1 MAKHPTRTA
10 ASKYLA
16 DGLSVLP
23 IAKGKKW
30 PPCEWAHLMRRHA
43 TPADCNSWW
52 PLTTELGLGIVGG
65 AISGNLTVLDVE
77 NDAVWRQ
84 LEEQIL
90 AEKNLAP
97 LLACTSLA
105 MCPRGGRHLYIHA
118 DVAPEGNEKLAYDA
132 NAQVLIE
139 TRAQGGQAVAP
150 PGEGRSWVRYFDR
163 EHRALW
169 TASQLEM
176 VRGLARQFCFGKPV
190 TTTTTTPAP
199 KPAAAPRVGL
209 SPIDDYNQR
218 ADFHQ
223 LLTAQGA
230 RLIRTDADGRAH
242 YARPGKTE
250 NAAGGNLFPVDGVL
264 RLFVHSVN
272 WPSLQARHN
281 YTAFSFRLAVEYGGN
296 ESMVPALVRKLSQD
310 EKYGDQT
317 TGVLKIGNKRADP
330 LPPAPE
336 DWAPV
341 LRCASDARPQA
352 IHWLWDGRIPLGML
366 SVLEGA
372 VGMGKSTAA
381 IDIMAKLSRGW
392 AMPGLQGYNT
402 PAASIVIGLEDHFE
416 NVFVPRLMAAGA
428 DLTKINYLTGFR
440 INAAGKESEEHR
452 LVLSIDDIERLG
464 ETILKTGTKFV
475 FFDSVMGL
483 LPGKIDANSD
493 QGTRA
498 VLEPLAHMA
507 ERVGASVLI
516 GRHWAKG
523 AGSRVASERGIGSVA
538 WGGVARS
545 VLQVA
550 EHPDDETRRVLAV
563 AKGNL
568 APKPE
573 HLEFTIASKEVS
585 LPGGELVSMPSIVW
599 GGTCPLHIDDLGSRK
614 KLTSERQTVAQS
626 CEDWLVKYF
635 EEGHRSVSSNQ
646 LEAAAIAAGYSEKT
660 LERARAKMKSKGRL
674 GVTKTAKAWKVDW
687 VEEGTQAEM
696 G

>member
-1 MAKHPTRTA
+1 MAKHPTWTK
-10 ASKYLA
+10 ASGYVA
-16 DGLSVLP
+16 DGYNVLP
-23 IAKGKKW
+23 LNARKRPTIKTWKFLQTERASVNLIN
-30 PPCEWAHLMRRHA
+30 E
-43 TPADCNSWW
+43 WW
-52 PLTTELGLGIVGG
+52 PLNSRNGIGIICG
-65 AISGNLTVLDVE
+65 AISGNLTVIDVE
-77 NDAVWRQ
+77 SLEAWNQ
-84 LEEQIL
+84 LEASIQGVPAL
-90 AEKNLAP
+90 AQLMP
-97 LLACTSLA
+97 STSLSIT
-105 MCPRGGRHLYIHA
+105 PSGGRHLFIHA
-118 DVAPEGNEKLAYDA
+118 DEAPRGNEVLAQDA
-132 NAQVLIE
+132 DGELLIE
-139 TRAQGGQAVAP
+139 TRGEAGYAMVP
-150 PGEGRSWVRYFDR
+150 PGTGREWLRFLDR
-163 EHRALW
+163 EDRALW
-169 TASQLEM
+169 TGAQLEM
-176 VRGLARQFCFGKPV
+176 VRGLARQFHQEPSK

-242 YARPGKTE
+242 YARPGKSE
-250 NAAGGNLFPVDGVL
+250 NAAGGNLSLVGGVPRFFVFSRNWD
-264 RLFVHSVN
+264 RLKWDKSYD
-272 WPSLQARHN
+272 ATG
-281 YTAFSFRLAVEYGGN
+281 YRLAMEYGDDQGRMI
-296 ESMVPALVRKLSQD
+296 ELVRQLSQ
-310 EKYGDQT
+310 EGFGDKV
-317 TGVLKIGNKRADP
+317 TGVLNINGVPAGGQQ
-330 LPPAPE
+330 PPAE
-336 DWAPV
+336 NWAPV

-381 IDIMAKLSRGW
+381 IDIMAKLSRGF

-498 VLEPLAHMA
+498 VLEPLAHLA
-507 ERVGASVLI
+507 EQVGASVLI

-599 GGTCPLHIDDLGSRK
+599 GGTCALHIDDLGRK
-614 KLTSERQTVAQS
+614 KLNGERQTVAKT
-626 CEDWLVKYF
+626 CEDWMVGYLAEHDYEVA
-635 EEGHRSVSSNQ
+635 SSTM
-646 LEAAAIAAGYSEKT
+646 ADDAKTAGYSFATMKRTREK
-660 LERARAKMKSKGRL
+660 LQGDGRL
-674 GVTKTAKAWKVDW
+674 TVRKIGAAWIINWLK
-687 VEEGTQAEM
+687 EEAQEVQA
-696 G
+696 

>member
-1 MAKHPTRTA
+1 MAKHPTWTK
-10 ASKYLA
+10 ASGYLA
-16 DGLSVLP
+16 DGYNVLP
-23 IAKGKKW
+23 LNARKRPTIKTW
-30 PPCEWAHLMRRHA
+30 TFLQTEHA
-43 TPADCNSWW
+43 SVNLINEWW
-52 PLTTELGLGIVGG
+52 PLHSRHGIGIICG
-65 AISGNLTVLDVE
+65 AISGNLTVIDVE
-77 NDAVWRQ
+77 SLEAWNQ
-84 LEEQIL
+84 LEASIQGVPAL
-90 AEKNLAP
+90 AELMP
-97 LLACTSLA
+97 STSLSTT
-105 MCPRGGRHLYIHA
+105 PSGGRHLFIHA
-118 DVAPEGNEKLAYDA
+118 DEAPRGNDVLARDA
-132 NAQVLIE
+132 TGELLIE
-139 TRAQGGQAVAP
+139 TRGEGGYAMVP
-150 PGEGRSWVRYFDR
+150 PGTGREWLRFLDR

-169 TASQLEM
+169 TGAQLEM
-176 VRGLARQFCFGKPV
+176 VLGLARQFHKEPIK

-199 KPAAAPRVGL
+199 KPAAAPKAPGL

-230 RLIRTDADGRAH
+230 RLIRTEASGKAH

-250 NAAGGNLFPVDGVL
+250 NAPGGNLSLVDGVPRFFVFSRNWD
-264 RLFVHSVN
+264 RLKWDKSYD
-272 WPSLQARHN
+272 ATG
-281 YTAFSFRLAVEYGGN
+281 YRLAMEYGDDQGRMI
-296 ESMVPALVRKLSQD
+296 ELVRQLSQ
-310 EKYGDQT
+310 EGFGDKV
-317 TGVLKIGNKRADP
+317 TGVLNINGVPAGSQ
-330 LPPAPE
+330 PPPPE

-381 IDIMAKLSRGW
+381 IDIMARLSRGW

-452 LVLSIDDIERLG
+452 LVLGLGDIERLG

-498 VLEPLAHMA
+498 VLEPLAQMA

-523 AGSRVASERGIGSVA
+523 AGSRVAAERGIGSVA

-599 GGTCPLHIDDLGSRK
+599 GGTCALHIDDLGRK
-614 KLTSERQTVAQS
+614 KLNGERQTVAKT
-626 CEDWLVKYF
+626 CEDWMVGYLAEHDYEVA
-635 EEGHRSVSSNQ
+635 SST
-646 LEAAAIAAGYSEKT
+646 LADDAKTAGYSFATMKRTREK
-660 LERARAKMKSKGRL
+660 LQGDGRL
-674 GVTKTAKAWKVDW
+674 TVRKIGAAWIINWLK
-687 VEEGTQAEM
+687 EEAQEVQA
-696 G
+696 

>member
-77 NDAVWRQ
+77 NDTVWRQ

-118 DVAPEGNEKLAYDA
+118 DMAPEGNEKLAYDA

-139 TRAQGGQAVAP
+139 TRAEGGQAVAP

-163 EHRALW
+163 EDRALW
-169 TASQLEM
+169 TAAQLEM

-230 RLIRTDADGRAH
+230 RLIRTEANGRAH
-242 YARPGKTE
+242 YARPGKAE
-250 NAAGGNLFPVDGVL
+250 NAAGGNLFCDKGVL
-264 RLFVHSVN
+264 RLYVHSSN
-272 WPSLQARHN
+272 WPSLQEDHN

-296 ESMVPALVRKLSQD
+296 ESMVPALVRKISQD

-317 TGVLKIGNKRADP
+317 TGVLNINGVPAGGQ
-330 LPPAPE
+330 PPPE

-381 IDIMAKLSRGW
+381 IDIMAKLSRGF

-464 ETILKTGTKFV
+464 ETILKTSTKFV

-498 VLEPLAHMA
+498 VLEPLAQMA

-599 GGTCPLHIDDLGSRK
+599 GGTCALHIDDLGSRK
-614 KLTSERQTVAQS
+614 KLNGERQTVAKT
-626 CEDWLVKYF
+626 CEDWMVGYLAEHDYEVA
-635 EEGHRSVSSNQ
+635 SSTMQ
-646 LEAAAIAAGYSEKT
+646 DDAKTAGYSFATMKRTREK
-660 LERARAKMKSKGRL
+660 LQGDGRL
-674 GVTKTAKAWKVDW
+674 TVRKIGAAWIINWLK
-687 VEEGTQAEM
+687 EEAQEAQA
-696 G
+696 

>member
-77 NDAVWRQ
+77 NDTVWRQ

-118 DVAPEGNEKLAYDA
+118 DMAPEGNEKLAYDA

-139 TRAQGGQAVAP
+139 TRAEGGQAVAP

-163 EHRALW
+163 EDRALW
-169 TASQLEM
+169 TAAQLEM

-230 RLIRTDADGRAH
+230 RLIRTEANGRAH
-242 YARPGKTE
+242 YARPGKAE
-250 NAAGGNLFPVDGVL
+250 NAAGGNLFCDKGVL
-264 RLFVHSVN
+264 RLYVHSSN
-272 WPSLQARHN
+272 WPSLQEDHN

-296 ESMVPALVRKLSQD
+296 ESMVPALVRKISQD

-317 TGVLKIGNKRADP
+317 TGVLNINGV
-330 LPPAPE
+330 PAGGQQAPPE

-381 IDIMAKLSRGW
+381 IDIMAKLSRGF

-464 ETILKTGTKFV
+464 ETILKTSTKFV

-498 VLEPLAHMA
+498 VLEPLAQMA

-599 GGTCPLHIDDLGSRK
+599 GGTCALHIDDLGSRK
-614 KLTSERQTVAQS
+614 KLNGERQTVAKT
-626 CEDWLVKYF
+626 CEDWMVGYLAEHDYEVA
-635 EEGHRSVSSNQ
+635 SSTMQ
-646 LEAAAIAAGYSEKT
+646 DDAKTAGYSFATMKRTREK
-660 LERARAKMKSKGRL
+660 LQGDGRL
-674 GVTKTAKAWKVDW
+674 TVRKIGAAWIINWLK
-687 VEEGTQAEM
+687 EEAQEAQA
-696 G
+696 